1 MIEKIKLH
9 DFVEIEYTGKLTD
22 GTVFDTTKEDVAK
35 GNKLYNN
42 QVKYK
47 PAAICVGEKQ
57 LLPGLDINLVDKE
70 VGIDYSITLKPE
82 EAFGKRDIKN
92 MRIVPMS
99 TFIEHKLQP
108 RPGLQID
115 VDGEMGIVTRVSGG
129 RVIVNFNH
137 PLAGREIVY
146 DYKIVKKITDAKE
159 QVELF
164 LATSFR
170 LPKEMLKVNIA
181 ENKAN
186 VEVPFTLPESFLD
199 ILSKKLVELTGLN
212 EIKIIGKVEKLPE
225 VKK

>member
-1 MIEKIKLH
+1 MTERIKLH

-22 GTVFDTTKEDVAK
+22 GTIFDTTRESVARE
-35 GNKLYNN
+35 NKLYNN

-47 PAAICVGEKQ
+47 PAAICVGERQ
-57 LLPGLDINLVDKE
+57 LLLGLDMNLVDKE
-70 VGIDYSITLKPE
+70 VGKDYSVTLKQE

-108 RPGLQID
+108 HPGLQID

-170 LPKEMLKVNIA
+170 LPKEMVKVQVA
-181 ENKAN
+181 EGKAN
-186 VEVPFTLPESFLD
+186 VEVPFTLPESFLE
-199 ILSKKLVELTGLN
+199 ILSKKLVELTGLK
-212 EIKIIGKVEKLPE
+212 EIVIKGKVENVKE